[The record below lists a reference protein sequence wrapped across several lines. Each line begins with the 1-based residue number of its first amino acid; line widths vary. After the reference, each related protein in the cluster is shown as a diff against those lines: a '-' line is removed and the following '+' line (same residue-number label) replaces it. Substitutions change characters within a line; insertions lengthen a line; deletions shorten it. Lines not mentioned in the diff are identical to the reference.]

1 MTNSLSLRQCHLPG
15 QSSFLFSKC
24 FSRFPQ
30 SLKDQ
35 KDTFFI
41 PVHAI
46 TIPQFPQ
53 HSKFRS
59 SLFALHFLT
68 RFQYGASAASGA
80 ASTHSRVYALL
91 LLIRMSSINAYRFWF
106 SGSHFPLWTVFKQ
119 QEKASRIWF
128 TGLEKIWSK
137 YLENKRL
144 HCFEKWHC
152 LSDSEFVIFRSVF
165 VSFSSLSTS
174 RSLNRPDRS
183 DTRRTFLHLTLSDF

>member
-46 TIPQFPQ
+46 TIPQYPT

-59 SLFALHFLT
+59 SLF
-68 RFQYGASAASGA
+68 
-80 ASTHSRVYALL
+80 
-91 LLIRMSSINAYRFWF
+91 
-106 SGSHFPLWTVFKQ
+106 PLR
-119 QEKASRIWF
+119 SP
-128 TGLEKIWSK
+128 
-137 YLENKRL
+137 
-144 HCFEKWHC
+144 
-152 LSDSEFVIFRSVF
+152 LSDSIPVG
-165 VSFSSLSTS
+165 S
-174 RSLNRPDRS
+174 RASARYS
-183 DTRRTFLHLTLSDF
+183 Y